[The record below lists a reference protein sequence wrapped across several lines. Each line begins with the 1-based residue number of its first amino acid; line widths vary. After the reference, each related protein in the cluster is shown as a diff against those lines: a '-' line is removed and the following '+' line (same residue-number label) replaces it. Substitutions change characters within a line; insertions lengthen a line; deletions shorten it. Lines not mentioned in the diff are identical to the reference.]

1 MKNRTMAGS
10 IGFEIRR
17 RILDGRYPAGSQLR
31 QDGLAAEFGA
41 SRIPVREAL
50 FQLEAE
56 GLVRIHPHRG
66 AMVAPL
72 SPADAAEA
80 LELRGA
86 LEPRLL
92 ALSAPL
98 LTEADF
104 ERADELLEDYAAAL
118 SDGATARWGTLNTE
132 LHLLLYSRANRPRAL
147 GLVGSLL
154 AECDRYTRLQLST
167 DAAEL
172 ERADR
177 EHREMVR
184 LCRNGHVSA
193 ACALLIDHIGHV
205 ATALMA
211 FLGEPSG
218 ETRAPAMPQVIV

>member
-1 MKNRTMAGS
+1 MKNRTIAGS
-10 IGFEIRR
+10 IGTEIRR

-56 GLVRIHPHRG
+56 GLVRILPHRG

-80 LELRGA
+80 LELRAA

-92 ALSAPL
+92 ALSAPR
-98 LTEADF
+98 LTDDDYA
-104 ERADELLEDYAAAL
+104 RADALLEEYAAAL
-118 SDGATARWGTLNTE
+118 RAGATVRWGALNTE
-132 LHLLLYSRANRPRAL
+132 LHLLLYGRAERPRAL

-167 DAAEL
+167 DSAEL

-177 EHREMVR
+177 EHREIVR

-193 ACALLIDHIGHV
+193 ACALLTDHIDHV
-205 ATALMA
+205 AAALMA
-211 FLGEPSG
+211 FLGAAPVPA
-218 ETRAPAMPQVIV
+218 RATEIV

>member
-1 MKNRTMAGS
+1 MKNRTIAGS
-10 IGFEIRR
+10 IGTEIRR

-56 GLVRIHPHRG
+56 GLVRILPHRG

-92 ALSAPL
+92 ALSAPR
-98 LTEADF
+98 LTDDDYA
-104 ERADELLEDYAAAL
+104 RADALLEEYAAAL
-118 SDGATARWGTLNTE
+118 RAGATARWGALNTE
-132 LHLLLYSRANRPRAL
+132 LHLLLYGRAERPRAL

-167 DAAEL
+167 DSAEL

-177 EHREMVR
+177 EHREIVR
-184 LCRNGHVSA
+184 LCRNGHASA
-193 ACALLIDHIGHV
+193 ACALLTDHIDHV
-205 ATALMA
+205 AAALMA
-211 FLGEPSG
+211 FLGAAPVP
-218 ETRAPAMPQVIV
+218 TRSTEIV

>member
-10 IGFEIRR
+10 IGSEIRR

-98 LTEADF
+98 LTAADF
-104 ERADELLEDYAAAL
+104 ESADRLLDDYAAAL
-118 SDGATARWGTLNTE
+118 RDGDTARWGTLNTE

-154 AECDRYTRLQLST
+154 AECDRYTRLQLWA
-167 DAAEL
+167 DVAEL

-184 LCRNGHVSA
+184 LCRNGHASA

-218 ETRAPAMPQVIV
+218 KTRPGAVSTMIV

>member
-1 MKNRTMAGS
+1 MKNRTIAGS
-10 IGFEIRR
+10 IGTEIRR

-56 GLVRIHPHRG
+56 GLVRILPHRG

-72 SPADAAEA
+72 SAADAAEA
-80 LELRGA
+80 LELRAA

-92 ALSAPL
+92 ALSAPR
-98 LTEADF
+98 LTDDDYA
-104 ERADELLEDYAAAL
+104 RADALLEEYAAAL
-118 SDGATARWGTLNTE
+118 RAGATARWGALNTE
-132 LHLLLYSRANRPRAL
+132 LHLLLYGRAERPRAL

-167 DAAEL
+167 DSAEL

-177 EHREMVR
+177 EHREIVR

-193 ACALLIDHIGHV
+193 ACALLTDHIDHV
-205 ATALMA
+205 AAALMA
-211 FLGEPSG
+211 FLG
-218 ETRAPAMPQVIV
+218 TAPGAAPMTAIV

>member
-1 MKNRTMAGS
+1 MKNRTIAGS
-10 IGFEIRR
+10 IGTEIRR

-56 GLVRIHPHRG
+56 GLVRILPHRG

-92 ALSAPL
+92 ALSAPR
-98 LTEADF
+98 LTAEDYA
-104 ERADELLEDYAAAL
+104 RADALLEEYAAAL
-118 SDGATARWGTLNTE
+118 RTGATARWGALNTE
-132 LHLLLYSRANRPRAL
+132 LHLLLYGRAERPRAL

-167 DAAEL
+167 DNAEL
-172 ERADR
+172 ERADC
-177 EHREMVR
+177 EHREIVR

-193 ACALLIDHIGHV
+193 ACALLTDHIDHV
-205 ATALMA
+205 AVALMA
-211 FLGEPSG
+211 FLGAAPDP
-218 ETRAPAMPQVIV
+218 TRSALIV

>member
-10 IGFEIRR
+10 IGAEIRQ
-17 RILDGRYPAGSQLR
+17 RILDGHYPAGSQLR

-66 AMVAPL
+66 ATVAPL

-80 LELRGA
+80 LELRA
-86 LEPRLL
+86 VLEPRLL
-92 ALSAPL
+92 ALSAPR
-98 LTEADF
+98 LTDADF
-104 ERADELLEDYAAAL
+104 EQADRLLDDYAVAL
-118 SDGATARWGTLNTE
+118 REGATARWGTLNTQF
-132 LHLLLYSRANRPRAL
+132 HLLLYSRADRPRTL

-167 DAAEL
+167 DAGEL

-177 EHREMVR
+177 EHREILR
-184 LCRNGHVSA
+184 LCRNGHASA
-193 ACALLIDHIGHV
+193 ACALLVDHVTHV
-205 ATALMA
+205 STALMA
-211 FLGEPSG
+211 FLGEASVRPDP
-218 ETRAPAMPQVIV
+218 EQIV

>member
-1 MKNRTMAGS
+1 MKNRTIAGS
-10 IGFEIRR
+10 IGTEIRR

-31 QDGLAAEFGA
+31 QDGLASEFGA

-56 GLVRIHPHRG
+56 GLVRILPHRG

-92 ALSAPL
+92 ALSAPR
-98 LTEADF
+98 LTADDYA
-104 ERADELLEDYAAAL
+104 RADALLEEYAVAL
-118 SDGATARWGTLNTE
+118 RAGATARWGALNTE
-132 LHLLLYSRANRPRAL
+132 LHLLLYSRAERPRAL

-167 DAAEL
+167 DSAEL

-177 EHREMVR
+177 EHREIVR

-193 ACALLIDHIGHV
+193 ARALLTDHIDHV
-205 ATALMA
+205 AAALMA
-211 FLGEPSG
+211 FLGA
-218 ETRAPAMPQVIV
+218 APGPAHATAIV

>member
-1 MKNRTMAGS
+1 MKNRTIAGS
-10 IGFEIRR
+10 IGAEIRQ

-66 AMVAPL
+66 ATVAPL

-80 LELRGA
+80 LELRSI

-92 ALSAPL
+92 ALSAPR

-104 ERADELLEDYAAAL
+104 DHADRLLDDYAAAL
-118 SDGATARWGTLNTE
+118 RDGATARWGTLNTQ
-132 LHLLLYSRANRPRAL
+132 LHLLLYSRADRPRSL

-154 AECDRYTRLQLST
+154 TECDRYTRVQLST

-177 EHREMVR
+177 EHREIVR
-184 LCRNGHVSA
+184 LCRNGHASA
-193 ACALLIDHIGHV
+193 ACALLFDHITHV
-205 ATALMA
+205 STALLA
-211 FLGEPSG
+211 FLSEPKA
-218 ETRAPAMPQVIV
+218 RAENVQIV

>member
-10 IGFEIRR
+10 IGAEIRR

-31 QDGLAAEFGA
+31 QDGLASEFGA

-50 FQLEAE
+50 FQLVAE

-66 AMVAPL
+66 ATVAPL

-80 LELRGA
+80 LELRAA

-92 ALSAPL
+92 AMSAPR
-98 LTEADF
+98 LTEEDF
-104 ERADELLEDYAAAL
+104 RRADDILDDYAEAL
-118 SDGATARWGTLNTE
+118 RDGATARWGALNTE
-132 LHLLLYSRANRPRAL
+132 LHLLLYSRADRPRAL
-147 GLVGSLL
+147 GIVGSLL
-154 AECDRYTRLQLST
+154 AECDRYTRLQLSA
-167 DAAEL
+167 DVAEL

-177 EHREMVR
+177 EHREIVR

-211 FLGEPSG
+211 FLGEPP
-218 ETRAPAMPQVIV
+218 APTLKRGIV

>member
-1 MKNRTMAGS
+1 MKNRTIAGS
-10 IGFEIRR
+10 IGTEIRR

-56 GLVRIHPHRG
+56 GLVRILPHRG

-92 ALSAPL
+92 ALSAPR
-98 LTEADF
+98 LTADDF
-104 ERADELLEDYAAAL
+104 ARADALLEEYAAAL
-118 SDGATARWGTLNTE
+118 RAGATARWGALNTE
-132 LHLLLYSRANRPRAL
+132 LHLLLYSRAERPRAL

-167 DAAEL
+167 DGAEL

-177 EHREMVR
+177 EHREIVR

-193 ACALLIDHIGHV
+193 ARALLTDHIDHV
-205 ATALMA
+205 AAALMA
-211 FLGEPSG
+211 FLGAAPG
-218 ETRAPAMPQVIV
+218 PAHETGIV

>member
-1 MKNRTMAGS
+1 MKNRTLAGS
-10 IGFEIRR
+10 IGSEIRQ

-66 AMVAPL
+66 ATVAPL

-80 LELRGA
+80 LELRA
-86 LEPRLL
+86 VLEPRLL
-92 ALSAPL
+92 AMSAPL

-104 ERADELLEDYAAAL
+104 RRADLLLDEYAAAL
-118 SDGATARWGTLNTE
+118 SAGATARWGALNTD
-132 LHLLLYSRANRPRAL
+132 LHLLLYSRADRPRAL
-147 GLVGSLL
+147 GIVGALL

-167 DAAEL
+167 DVAEL

-177 EHREMVR
+177 EHREIVR

-193 ACALLIDHIGHV
+193 ACALLVDHVCHV
-205 ATALMA
+205 ADALMA
-211 FLGEPSG
+211 FLGDG
-218 ETRAPAMPQVIV
+218 RALHMPRVIV

>member
-1 MKNRTMAGS
+1 M
-10 IGFEIRR
+10 RR
-17 RILDGRYPAGSQLR
+17 
-31 QDGLAAEFGA
+31 
-41 SRIPVREAL
+41 RIPVREAL

-80 LELRGA
+80 LELRAA

-98 LTEADF
+98 LTEPDF
-104 ERADELLEDYAAAL
+104 HRAHGILEDYAAAL
-118 SDGATARWGTLNTE
+118 RDGDTARWGTLNTE
-132 LHLLLYSRANRPRAL
+132 LHLLLYGRANRPRAL

-167 DAAEL
+167 DPAEL

-193 ACALLIDHIGHV
+193 ACALLVDHINHV

-211 FLGEPSG
+211 FLGEPADA
-218 ETRAPAMPQVIV
+218 TQTPAPSHVIV

>member
-1 MKNRTMAGS
+1 MKNRTLSGS
-10 IGFEIRR
+10 IGEEIRR

-31 QDGLAAEFGA
+31 QDGLAHEFGA

-66 AMVAPL
+66 ASVAPL

-80 LELRGA
+80 LELRA
-86 LEPRLL
+86 TLEPRLL
-92 ALSAPL
+92 ALSAPR

-104 ERADELLEDYAAAL
+104 TQADRLLDDYAAAL
-118 SDGATARWGTLNTE
+118 RDGATARWGMLNTQ
-132 LHLLLYSRANRPRAL
+132 LHLLLYSRAVRPRSLA
-147 GLVGSLL
+147 LVGSLL

-177 EHREMVR
+177 EHREIVR
-184 LCRNGHVSA
+184 LCRNGHASA
-193 ACALLIDHIGHV
+193 ACALLFDHITHV
-205 ATALMA
+205 STALMA
-211 FLGEPSG
+211 FLGDAS
-218 ETRAPAMPQVIV
+218 PQADSNEIV

>member
-1 MKNRTMAGS
+1 MKNRTMSGS
-10 IGFEIRR
+10 IGAEIRR

-66 AMVAPL
+66 ATVAPL
-72 SPADAAEA
+72 SAADAAEA
-80 LELRGA
+80 LELRTT

-98 LTEADF
+98 LTEDDFCQAD
-104 ERADELLEDYAAAL
+104 ALLDEYAAAL
-118 SDGATARWGTLNTE
+118 RDGATARWGALNTE
-132 LHLLLYSRANRPRAL
+132 LHLLLYSRADRPRTVS
-147 GLVGSLL
+147 LVGSLL
-154 AECDRYTRLQLST
+154 AECDRYTRVQLST

-177 EHREMVR
+177 EHREIVR
-184 LCRNGHVSA
+184 LCRSGYAAA
-193 ACALLIDHIGHV
+193 ACALLVDHIDHV
-205 ATALMA
+205 ADALMA
-211 FLGEPSG
+211 FLREGGQPG
-218 ETRAPAMPQVIV
+218 NRPGIV

>member
-1 MKNRTMAGS
+1 MKNRTIAGS
-10 IGFEIRR
+10 IGTEIRR

-56 GLVRIHPHRG
+56 GLVRILPHRG

-80 LELRGA
+80 LELRAA

-92 ALSAPL
+92 ALSAPR
-98 LTEADF
+98 LTDDDYA
-104 ERADELLEDYAAAL
+104 RADALLEEYAAAL
-118 SDGATARWGTLNTE
+118 RAGATARWGALNTE
-132 LHLLLYSRANRPRAL
+132 LHLLLYGRAERPRAL

-167 DAAEL
+167 DSAEL

-177 EHREMVR
+177 EHREIVR

-193 ACALLIDHIGHV
+193 ACALLTDHIDHV
-205 ATALMA
+205 AAALMA
-211 FLGEPSG
+211 FLGAAPVPA
-218 ETRAPAMPQVIV
+218 RATEIV

>member
-1 MKNRTMAGS
+1 MKNRTIAGS
-10 IGFEIRR
+10 IGTEIRR
-17 RILDGRYPAGSQLR
+17 RILDGHYPAGSQLR

-56 GLVRIHPHRG
+56 GLVRILPHRG

-92 ALSAPL
+92 ALSAPR
-98 LTEADF
+98 LTADDYA
-104 ERADELLEDYAAAL
+104 RADALLEEYAAAL
-118 SDGATARWGTLNTE
+118 RTGATARWGALNTE
-132 LHLLLYSRANRPRAL
+132 LHLLLYGRAERPRAL

-154 AECDRYTRLQLST
+154 AECDRYTRLQLSA
-167 DAAEL
+167 DNAEL

-177 EHREMVR
+177 EHREIVR
-184 LCRNGHVSA
+184 LCRNGYVSA
-193 ACALLIDHIGHV
+193 ACALLTGHIDHV
-205 ATALMA
+205 AVALMA
-211 FLGEPSG
+211 FLG
-218 ETRAPAMPQVIV
+218 TAPGPIRSTGIV

>member
-10 IGFEIRR
+10 IGTEIRR

-66 AMVAPL
+66 ATVAPL
-72 SPADAAEA
+72 SPAEAAEA
-80 LELRGA
+80 LELRA
-86 LEPRLL
+86 TLEPRLL
-92 ALSAPL
+92 ALSAPY
-98 LTEADF
+98 LTESDFDQADNI
-104 ERADELLEDYAAAL
+104 LEDYAAAL
-118 SDGATARWGTLNTE
+118 HDGATARWGALNTQ
-132 LHLLLYSRANRPRAL
+132 LHLLLYSRANRPRTFA
-147 GLVGSLL
+147 LVGSLL
-154 AECDRYTRLQLST
+154 TECDRYTRLQLST

-172 ERADR
+172 GRADR
-177 EHREMVR
+177 EHREIVR

-193 ACALLIDHIGHV
+193 ACALLFDHIGHV
-205 ATALMA
+205 STALMA
-211 FLGEPSG
+211 FLGEPHA
-218 ETRAPAMPQVIV
+218 APVIDGIV

>member
-1 MKNRTMAGS
+1 MKNRTIAGS
-10 IGFEIRR
+10 IGTEIRR

-56 GLVRIHPHRG
+56 GLVRILPHRG

-72 SPADAAEA
+72 SAADAAEA
-80 LELRGA
+80 LELRAA

-92 ALSAPL
+92 ALSAPR
-98 LTEADF
+98 LTDDDYA
-104 ERADELLEDYAAAL
+104 RADALLEEYAAAL
-118 SDGATARWGTLNTE
+118 RAGATARWGALNTE
-132 LHLLLYSRANRPRAL
+132 LHLLLYGRAERPRAL

-167 DAAEL
+167 DSAEL

-177 EHREMVR
+177 EHREIVR

-193 ACALLIDHIGHV
+193 ACALLTDHIDHV
-205 ATALMA
+205 AAALMA
-211 FLGEPSG
+211 FLGAAPAP
-218 ETRAPAMPQVIV
+218 TRATGIV

>member
-10 IGFEIRR
+10 IGAEIRQ
-17 RILDGRYPAGSQLR
+17 RILDGHYPAGSQLR

-72 SPADAAEA
+72 SPAEAAEA

-92 ALSAPL
+92 ALSAPR
-98 LTEADF
+98 LTADDF
-104 ERADELLEDYAAAL
+104 ARADTLLDEYAAAL
-118 SDGATARWGTLNTE
+118 RDGATARWGALNTD
-132 LHLLLYSRANRPRAL
+132 LHLLLYSRAERPRAL

-167 DAAEL
+167 DGAEL

-177 EHREMVR
+177 EHREIVR

-193 ACALLIDHIGHV
+193 ACALLVDHIAHV
-205 ATALMA
+205 AAALMA
-211 FLGEPSG
+211 FLGDGPGS
-218 ETRAPAMPQVIV
+218 TKPARIV

>member
-1 MKNRTMAGS
+1 MKNRTIAGS
-10 IGFEIRR
+10 IGTEIRR

-56 GLVRIHPHRG
+56 GLVRILPHRG

-80 LELRGA
+80 LELRAA

-92 ALSAPL
+92 ALSAPR
-98 LTEADF
+98 LTDDDYA
-104 ERADELLEDYAAAL
+104 RADALLEEYAAAL
-118 SDGATARWGTLNTE
+118 RAGATARWGALNTE
-132 LHLLLYSRANRPRAL
+132 LHLLLYGRAERPRAL
-147 GLVGSLL
+147 GLVSSLL

-167 DAAEL
+167 DSAEL

-177 EHREMVR
+177 EHREIVR

-193 ACALLIDHIGHV
+193 ACALLTDHIDHV
-205 ATALMA
+205 AAALMA
-211 FLGEPSG
+211 FLGAAPVPA
-218 ETRAPAMPQVIV
+218 RATEIV

>member
-10 IGFEIRR
+10 IGAEIRR
-17 RILDGRYPAGSQLR
+17 RVLDGRYPAGSQLR
-31 QDGLAAEFGA
+31 QDALAAEFGA

-80 LELRGA
+80 LELRGI

-92 ALSAPL
+92 AGSAPH
-98 LTEADF
+98 LTEQDYRQADT
-104 ERADELLEDYAAAL
+104 LLDDYAAAL
-118 SDGATARWGTLNTE
+118 RDGATARWGALNTE
-132 LHLLLYSRANRPRAL
+132 LHLLLYSRAERPRTLAF
-147 GLVGSLL
+147 VGSLL

-167 DAAEL
+167 DGAEL

-177 EHREMVR
+177 EHREIVR

-193 ACALLIDHIGHV
+193 ACALLTDHIGHV
-205 ATALMA
+205 AAALMA
-211 FLGEPSG
+211 FLGEASTPRSSG
-218 ETRAPAMPQVIV
+218 

>member
-1 MKNRTMAGS
+1 MKNRTIASS
-10 IGFEIRR
+10 IGLEIRR

-31 QDGLAAEFGA
+31 QDGLATEFGA

-66 AMVAPL
+66 ATVAPL

-80 LELRGA
+80 LELRA
-86 LEPRLL
+86 VLEPRLL
-92 ALSAPL
+92 ALSTPR
-98 LTEADF
+98 LTEGDF
-104 ERADELLEDYAAAL
+104 DRADALLEDYAAAL
-118 SDGATARWGTLNTE
+118 RDGATARWGTLNTE
-132 LHLLLYSRANRPRAL
+132 LHLLLYSRADRPRTL
-147 GLVGSLL
+147 GIVGALL

-177 EHREMVR
+177 EHREIVR
-184 LCRNGHVSA
+184 LCRNGHASA
-193 ACALLIDHIGHV
+193 ACALMADHIGHV
-205 ATALMA
+205 AASLMA
-211 FLGEPSG
+211 FLG
-218 ETRAPAMPQVIV
+218 TAPAPQVPKAIV